1 MFTAESQLVDFFR
14 DHYSLICLV
23 GPSPNTL
30 RLHELSIRRFH
41 DTLGRSPRL
50 ADFTQEN
57 LARFCAIRRR
67 THPPTTVNREA
78 GKLVA
83 QWRAACRKGIL
94 GVWPDHKPEREPER
108 IPMAWTQEEI
118 NRLFASAYKE
128 RRAVGDVP
136 GHVWWPGLFFTL
148 WDSGERVGPMRKLLW
163 ADLDSNGWLVVRAEY
178 RKGRTRDRAYQ
189 LHPQT
194 MEALAAIRQYSKTM
208 IFAWPLSDTYIYRRL
223 EEILERAGLPTDRK
237 SKFHRI
243 RKSHASHAEAAGMN
257 ATELLDHSSRK
268 VTQAYLDPRIVTRK
282 HATDVLFRPGPAAG
296 PVGI

>member
-1 MFTAESQLVDFFR
+1 MFTPDSAVTEFFR
-14 DHYSLICLV
+14 DHYSLICLR

-30 RLHELSIRRFH
+30 RLHELSIRRFR
-41 DTLGRSPRL
+41 DVLGRDPKL

-83 QWRAACRKGIL
+83 QWRAACRKGVL
-94 GVWPDHKPEREPER
+94 CVWPDHKPEREPER
-108 IPMAWTQEEI
+108 IPQAWTQDEI
-118 NRLFASAYKE
+118 NRLFAAAYQE

-136 GHVWWPGLFFTL
+136 GWHWWPGLLFAL
-148 WDSGERVGPMRKLLW
+148 WDSGERIGPMRKLQW
-163 ADLDSNGWLVVRAEY
+163 DDLDSNGWLVVRAEY
-178 RKGRTRDRAYQ
+178 RKGRTRDRGYQ

-194 MEALAAIRQYSKTM
+194 MAAIEQIRRFSRSL
-208 IFAWPLSDTYIYRRL
+208 IFAWPLSDCYIYKRL
-223 EEILERAGLPTDRK
+223 EEILHRAGLPTDRK

-257 ATELLDHSSRK
+257 ATELLDHSSRQ
-268 VTQAYLDPRIVTRK
+268 VTKAYLDPRIVLRQN
-282 HATDVLFRPGPAAG
+282 ATDVLFRPGTSPQG
-296 PVGI
+296 L